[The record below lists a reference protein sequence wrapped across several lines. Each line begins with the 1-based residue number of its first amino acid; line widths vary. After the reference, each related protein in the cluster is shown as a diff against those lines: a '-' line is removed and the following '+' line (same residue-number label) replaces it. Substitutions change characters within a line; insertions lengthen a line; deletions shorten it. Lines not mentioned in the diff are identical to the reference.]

1 MLLLCVIIFECNYS
15 SANLP
20 KMSNII
26 LGILFWVLFSGA
38 KREVGWG
45 SGMIRHGSKG
55 EGGHLKIYFLYLFGV
70 FFLNSFLSILKF
82 VILF

>member
-26 LGILFWVLFSGA
+26 LGFLFGVSFWGA

-45 SGMIRHGSKG
+45 VGVLRHGSKG
-55 EGGHLKIYFLYLFGV
+55 GAV
-70 FFLNSFLSILKF
+70 
-82 VILF
+82 

>member
-15 SANLP
+15 GANLP

-26 LGILFWVLFSGA
+26 LGILFWVLFWVA
-38 KREVGWG
+38 EREVGWG
-45 SGMIRHGSKG
+45 PGVLRHGSKRR
-55 EGGHLKIYFLYLFGV
+55 GHLKG
-70 FFLNSFLSILKF
+70 FFSSFFFFKFFFLSILEF

>member
-26 LGILFWVLFSGA
+26 LGILFWDLFGGVKGEVDGAGVL
-38 KREVGWG
+38 
-45 SGMIRHGSKG
+45 RHGSKG
-55 EGGHLKIYFLYLFGV
+55 RGRLKGV
-70 FFLNSFLSILKF
+70 FSFIWVSFRFFFLSILKF